1 MDRSYCI
8 APMMGRTD
16 SQFRY
21 LVRQISKR
29 TVLFTEMIH
38 SNAILFGN
46 KNKLEEYSNIENPIV
61 LQLGG
66 NDPKS
71 LGQVSKLANKFN
83 YDEINLNL
91 GCPSPRVSSGGFGA
105 ALMNDPELV
114 KNCLSSIKENFD
126 KEVSV
131 KIRLGTDDNDIDE
144 TLDNFVD
151 SIKSSGIKVFYV
163 HARKAILK
171 GLTPKQNREIPPLN
185 YERVKKLKV
194 DYSDLEIIINGS
206 IKELDFLKKNDL
218 CNLDGIMIGR
228 EVYSNPLILN
238 DVDKILEADLTK
250 NNSLYDITSEMFNY
264 FGSLKNKN
272 LVKRGLIHMHGL
284 FNGHKE
290 AKKIRIL
297 LSNSIYLEKS
307 KNEILSIL
315 EKGIIKAA

>member
-66 NDPKS
+66 NDPKN

-151 SIKSSGIKVFYV
+151 SVKSSGIKVFYV

-194 DYSDLEIIINGS
+194 DYSDLEIIINGG

-297 LSNSIYLEKS
+297 LSNSVYLEKS

-315 EKGIIKAA
+315 EKGIIRAA

>member
-66 NDPKS
+66 NDPKN

-151 SIKSSGIKVFYV
+151 SVKSSGIKVFYV

-194 DYSDLEIIINGS
+194 DYSDLEIIINGG

-315 EKGIIKAA
+315 EKGIIRAA

>member
-66 NDPKS
+66 NDPKN

-194 DYSDLEIIINGS
+194 DYSDLEIIINGG

-228 EVYSNPLILN
+228 EVYSNPLIVN

-315 EKGIIKAA
+315 EKGIIRAA

>member
-66 NDPKS
+66 NDPKN

-131 KIRLGTDDNDIDE
+131 KIRLGTNDNDIDE

-151 SIKSSGIKVFYV
+151 SVKSSGIKVFYV

-194 DYSDLEIIINGS
+194 DYSDLEIIINGG

-315 EKGIIKAA
+315 EKGIIRAA

>member
-66 NDPKS
+66 NDPKN
-71 LGQVSKLANKFN
+71 LGKVSKLANKFN

-194 DYSDLEIIINGS
+194 DYSDLEIIINGG

-297 LSNSIYLEKS
+297 LSNSVYLEKS

-315 EKGIIKAA
+315 EKGIIRAA

>member
-16 SQFRY
+16 SQFRH
-21 LVRQISKR
+21 LIRLISKK

-38 SNAILFGN
+38 SNAILYGN

-66 NDPKS
+66 NDPKN
-71 LGQVSKLANKFN
+71 LGKVSKIANKFN

-114 KNCLSSIKENFD
+114 KDCLVSIKENFD

-131 KIRLGTDDNDIDE
+131 KIRLGTDDNDIDK
-144 TLDNFVD
+144 TLDDFVD
-151 SIKSSGIKVFYV
+151 SIQSCNIKVFYV

-185 YERVKKLKV
+185 YERVRKLKE
-194 DYSDLEIIINGS
+194 DFSDLEIIINGG
-206 IKELDFLKKNDL
+206 IKQLDFLKKNDL
-218 CNLDGIMIGR
+218 SSLEGIMIGR
-228 EVYSNPLILN
+228 EAYSNPLIFSK
-238 DVDKILEADLTK
+238 VDKILEARLAKD
-250 NNSLYDITSEMFNY
+250 NSVYDITSEMFNY
-264 FGSLKNKN
+264 FETIENISL
-272 LVKRGLIHMHGL
+272 VRRGLIHMHGL

-297 LSNSIYLEKS
+297 LSNIIYLEKS
-307 KNEILSIL
+307 KHEILSIL
-315 EKGIIKAA
+315 EKDIIRAA

>member
-1 MDRSYCI
+1 
-8 APMMGRTD
+8 MMGRTD

-46 KNKLEEYSNIENPIV
+46 KNKLEEYTNIENPIV

-66 NDPKS
+66 NDPKN

-194 DYSDLEIIINGS
+194 DYSDLEIIINGG

-272 LVKRGLIHMHGL
+272 LVKRGLIHMHGCSMVTKRL
-284 FNGHKE
+284 
-290 AKKIRIL
+290 KK
-297 LSNSIYLEKS
+297 
-307 KNEILSIL
+307 
-315 EKGIIKAA
+315 

>member
-194 DYSDLEIIINGS
+194 DYSDLEIIINGG

-315 EKGIIKAA
+315 EKGIIRAA

>member
-66 NDPKS
+66 NDPKN

-194 DYSDLEIIINGS
+194 DYSDLEIIINGG

-264 FGSLKNKN
+264 FESLKNKN

-297 LSNSIYLEKS
+297 LSNSIYLEKT

-315 EKGIIKAA
+315 EKGIIRAA

>member
-66 NDPKS
+66 NDPKN

-171 GLTPKQNREIPPLN
+171 GLTPKQNREIPPVN

-194 DYSDLEIIINGS
+194 DYSDLEIIINGG

-228 EVYSNPLILN
+228 EVYSNPLIVN

-315 EKGIIKAA
+315 EKGIIRAA

>member
-1 MDRSYCI
+1 MDRSYSI

-21 LVRQISKR
+21 LIRLISKK

-38 SNAILFGN
+38 SNAILYGN

-66 NDPKS
+66 NDPKN
-71 LGQVSKLANKFN
+71 LGKVSKIANKFN

-114 KNCLSSIKENFD
+114 KDCLLSIKENFN

-131 KIRLGTDDNDIDE
+131 KIRLGTDDNDIDK
-144 TLDNFVD
+144 TLDDFVD
-151 SIKSSGIKVFYV
+151 SIQSCNIKVFYV

-185 YERVKKLKV
+185 YERVRKLKE
-194 DYSDLEIIINGS
+194 DFSDLEIIINGG
-206 IKELDFLKKNDL
+206 IKQLDFLKKNDL
-218 CNLDGIMIGR
+218 SSLEGIMIGR
-228 EVYSNPLILN
+228 EAYSNPLIFSK
-238 DVDKILEADLTK
+238 VDKILEARLIKD
-250 NNSLYDITSEMFNY
+250 NSLYDITSEMFNY
-264 FGSLKNKN
+264 FETIKNIN
-272 LVKRGLIHMHGL
+272 LVRRGLIHMHGL

-297 LSNSIYLEKS
+297 LSNIIYLEKS
-307 KNEILSIL
+307 KYEILSIL
-315 EKGIIKAA
+315 EKDIIRAA

>member
-66 NDPKS
+66 NDPKN

-194 DYSDLEIIINGS
+194 DYSDLEIIINGG

-297 LSNSIYLEKS
+297 LSNSIYLEKT

-315 EKGIIKAA
+315 EKGIIRAA

>member
-66 NDPKS
+66 NDPKN
-71 LGQVSKLANKFN
+71 LGQVSILANKFY

-151 SIKSSGIKVFYV
+151 SVKSSGIKVFYV

-194 DYSDLEIIINGS
+194 DYSDLEIIINGG

-272 LVKRGLIHMHGL
+272 LVKRCLIHMHGL

-315 EKGIIKAA
+315 EKGIIRAA

>member
-16 SQFRY
+16 SQFRH
-21 LVRQISKR
+21 LIRLISKK

-38 SNAILFGN
+38 SNAILYGN

-66 NDPKS
+66 NDPKN
-71 LGQVSKLANKFN
+71 LGKVSKIANKFN

-114 KNCLSSIKENFD
+114 EDCLLSIKENFN

-131 KIRLGTDDNDIDE
+131 KIRLGTDDNDIDK
-144 TLDNFVD
+144 TLDDFVD
-151 SIKSSGIKVFYV
+151 SIQSCNIKVFYV

-185 YERVKKLKV
+185 YERVRKLKE
-194 DYSDLEIIINGS
+194 DFSDLEIIINGG
-206 IKELDFLKKNDL
+206 IKQLDFLKRNDL
-218 CNLDGIMIGR
+218 SSLEGIMIGR
-228 EVYSNPLILN
+228 EAYSNPLIFSK
-238 DVDKILEADLTK
+238 VDKILEARLSKD
-250 NNSLYDITSEMFNY
+250 NSLYDITSEMFNY
-264 FGSLKNKN
+264 FETIENISL
-272 LVKRGLIHMHGL
+272 VRRGLIHMHGL
-284 FNGHKE
+284 YNGHKE

-297 LSNSIYLEKS
+297 LSNIIYLEKS
-307 KNEILSIL
+307 KYEILSIL
-315 EKGIIKAA
+315 EKDIIRAA

>member
-16 SQFRY
+16 SQFRH
-21 LVRQISKR
+21 LIRLISKK

-38 SNAILFGN
+38 SNAILYGN

-66 NDPKS
+66 NDPKN
-71 LGQVSKLANKFN
+71 LGKVSKIANKFN

-114 KNCLSSIKENFD
+114 KDCLLSIKENFD

-131 KIRLGTDDNDIDE
+131 KIRLGTDDIDIDK
-144 TLDNFVD
+144 TLDDFVD
-151 SIKSSGIKVFYV
+151 SIQSCNIKVFYV

-185 YERVKKLKV
+185 YERVRKLKE
-194 DYSDLEIIINGS
+194 DFSDLEIIINGG
-206 IKELDFLKKNDL
+206 IKQLDFLKRNDL
-218 CNLDGIMIGR
+218 SSLEGIMIGR
-228 EVYSNPLILN
+228 EAYSNPLIFSK
-238 DVDKILEADLTK
+238 VDKILEARLSKD
-250 NNSLYDITSEMFNY
+250 NSLYDITSEMFNY
-264 FGSLKNKN
+264 FETIENISL
-272 LVKRGLIHMHGL
+272 VRRGLIHMHGL

-297 LSNSIYLEKS
+297 LSNIIYLEKS
-307 KNEILSIL
+307 KYEILSIL
-315 EKGIIKAA
+315 EKDIIRAA

>member
-66 NDPKS
+66 NDPKN

-131 KIRLGTDDNDIDE
+131 KIRPGTDDNDIDE

-194 DYSDLEIIINGS
+194 DNSDLEIIINGG

-238 DVDKILEADLTK
+238 DVDKILEDDLTK
-250 NNSLYDITSEMFNY
+250 NISLYDITSEMFNY

-315 EKGIIKAA
+315 EKGIIRAA

>member
-66 NDPKS
+66 NDPKN

-194 DYSDLEIIINGS
+194 DYSDLEIIINGG

-315 EKGIIKAA
+315 EKDIIRAA

>member
-66 NDPKS
+66 NNPKN

-126 KEVSV
+126 REVSV

-185 YERVKKLKV
+185 YERIKKLKV
-194 DYSDLEIIINGS
+194 DYSDLEIIINGG

-315 EKGIIKAA
+315 EKGIIRAA

>member
-21 LVRQISKR
+21 LIRQISKR

-46 KNKLEEYSNIENPIV
+46 KNKLEEYSNLENPIV

-66 NDPKS
+66 NDPKN
-71 LGQVSKLANKFN
+71 LGQVSKLANELN

-105 ALMNDPELV
+105 ALMNDPDLV
-114 KNCLSSIKENFD
+114 KNCLTSIKENFER
-126 KEVSV
+126 EVSV

-144 TLDNFVD
+144 TLDNFIN
-151 SIKSSGIKVFYV
+151 SIRSTGIKVFYV

-185 YERVKKLKV
+185 YERVKKLKT
-194 DYSDLEIIINGS
+194 DFSDLEIIINGG
-206 IKELDFLKKNDL
+206 IKELNFLKKNDL

-228 EVYSNPLILN
+228 EVYSNPLILSG
-238 DVDKILEADLTK
+238 VDKILEADLSK
-250 NNSLYDITSEMFNY
+250 DNSLYDITSEMFNY
-264 FGSLKNKN
+264 FESLKNKN

-307 KNEILSIL
+307 KKEILSIL
-315 EKGIIKAA
+315 EKGIIRAA

>member
-66 NDPKS
+66 NDPKN

-151 SIKSSGIKVFYV
+151 SVKSSGIKVFYV

-194 DYSDLEIIINGS
+194 DYSDLEIIINGG
-206 IKELDFLKKNDL
+206 IKELNFLKKNDL

-315 EKGIIKAA
+315 EKGTIRAA

>member
-66 NDPKS
+66 NDPKN

-194 DYSDLEIIINGS
+194 DYSDLEIIINGG

-228 EVYSNPLILN
+228 KVYSNPLILN

-315 EKGIIKAA
+315 EKGIIRAA

>member
-21 LVRQISKR
+21 LIRLISKK

-38 SNAILFGN
+38 SNAILYGN

-66 NDPKS
+66 NDPKN
-71 LGQVSKLANKFN
+71 LGKVSKIANKFN

-114 KNCLSSIKENFD
+114 KDCLLSIKENFN

-131 KIRLGTDDNDIDE
+131 KIRLGTDDNDIDK
-144 TLDNFVD
+144 TLDDFVD
-151 SIKSSGIKVFYV
+151 SIQSCNIKVFYV

-185 YERVKKLKV
+185 YERVRKLKE
-194 DYSDLEIIINGS
+194 DFSDLEIIINGG
-206 IKELDFLKKNDL
+206 IKHLDFLKRNDL
-218 CNLDGIMIGR
+218 SSLEGIMIGR
-228 EVYSNPLILN
+228 EAYSNPLIFSK
-238 DVDKILEADLTK
+238 VDKILEARLSKD
-250 NNSLYDITSEMFNY
+250 NSLYDITSEMFNY
-264 FGSLKNKN
+264 FETIENISL
-272 LVKRGLIHMHGL
+272 VRRGLIHMHGL

-297 LSNSIYLEKS
+297 LSNIIYLEKS
-307 KNEILSIL
+307 KYEILSIL
-315 EKGIIKAA
+315 EKDIIRAA

>member
-66 NDPKS
+66 NDPKN

-194 DYSDLEIIINGS
+194 DYSDLEIIINGG

-307 KNEILSIL
+307 KHEILSIL
-315 EKGIIKAA
+315 EKGIIRAA

>member
-66 NDPKS
+66 NDPKN

-131 KIRLGTDDNDIDE
+131 KIRLGTDDHDIDE

-194 DYSDLEIIINGS
+194 DYSDLEIIINGG

-315 EKGIIKAA
+315 EKGIIRAA

>member
-66 NDPKS
+66 NDPKN

-194 DYSDLEIIINGS
+194 DYSDLEIIINGG

-264 FGSLKNKN
+264 FESLKNKN
-272 LVKRGLIHMHGL
+272 LIKRGLIHMHGL

-315 EKGIIKAA
+315 EKGIIRAA

>member
-16 SQFRY
+16 SQFRH
-21 LVRQISKR
+21 LIRLISKK

-38 SNAILFGN
+38 SNAILYGN

-61 LQLGG
+61 LQIGG
-66 NDPKS
+66 NDPKN
-71 LGQVSKLANKFN
+71 LGKVSKIANKFN

-105 ALMNDPELV
+105 ALMNNPELV
-114 KNCLSSIKENFD
+114 KDCLFSIKENFN

-131 KIRLGTDDNDIDE
+131 KIRLGTDDNDIDK
-144 TLDNFVD
+144 TLDDFVD
-151 SIKSSGIKVFYV
+151 TIQSCNIKVFYV

-185 YERVKKLKV
+185 YERVRKLKE
-194 DYSDLEIIINGS
+194 DFSDLEIIINGG

-218 CNLDGIMIGR
+218 SSLEGIMIGR
-228 EVYSNPLILN
+228 EAYSNPLIFSK
-238 DVDKILEADLTK
+238 VDKILEARLSED
-250 NNSLYDITSEMFNY
+250 NSLYDITSKMFNY
-264 FGSLKNKN
+264 FETIENIN
-272 LVKRGLIHMHGL
+272 LVRRGLIHMHGL

-297 LSNSIYLEKS
+297 LSNIIYLEKS
-307 KNEILSIL
+307 KYEILSIL
-315 EKGIIKAA
+315 EKDIIRAA

>member
-66 NDPKS
+66 NDPKN

-144 TLDNFVD
+144 TLDNFID

-194 DYSDLEIIINGS
+194 DYSDLEIIINGG

-315 EKGIIKAA
+315 EKDIIRAG

>member
-16 SQFRY
+16 SQFRH
-21 LVRQISKR
+21 LIRLISKK

-38 SNAILFGN
+38 SNAILYGN

-61 LQLGG
+61 LQIGG
-66 NDPKS
+66 NDPKN
-71 LGQVSKLANKFN
+71 LGKVSKLANKFN

-105 ALMNDPELV
+105 ALMNNPELV
-114 KNCLSSIKENFD
+114 KDCLFSIKENFN

-131 KIRLGTDDNDIDE
+131 KIRLGTDDNDIDK
-144 TLDNFVD
+144 TLDDFVD
-151 SIKSSGIKVFYV
+151 TIQSCNIKVFYV

-185 YERVKKLKV
+185 YERVRKLKE
-194 DYSDLEIIINGS
+194 DFSDLEIIINGG
-206 IKELDFLKKNDL
+206 IKQLDFLKKNDL
-218 CNLDGIMIGR
+218 SRLEGIMIGR
-228 EVYSNPLILN
+228 EAYSNPLIFSK
-238 DVDKILEADLTK
+238 VDKILEARLSED
-250 NNSLYDITSEMFNY
+250 NSLYDITSKMFNY
-264 FGSLKNKN
+264 FETIENIN
-272 LVKRGLIHMHGL
+272 LVRRGLIHMHGL

-297 LSNSIYLEKS
+297 LSNIIYLEKS
-307 KNEILSIL
+307 KYEILSIL
-315 EKGIIKAA
+315 EKDIIRAA

>member
-66 NDPKS
+66 NNPKN

-126 KEVSV
+126 REVSV

-171 GLTPKQNREIPPLN
+171 GLTPKQNREIPPVN

-194 DYSDLEIIINGS
+194 DYSDLEIIINGG

-315 EKGIIKAA
+315 EKGIIRAA

>member
-1 MDRSYCI
+1 
-8 APMMGRTD
+8 MMGRTD

-66 NDPKS
+66 NDPKN

-194 DYSDLEIIINGS
+194 DYSDLEIIINGG

-315 EKGIIKAA
+315 EKGIIRAA

>member
-66 NDPKS
+66 NDPKN

-144 TLDNFVD
+144 TLDNFID

-194 DYSDLEIIINGS
+194 DYSDLEIIINGG

-297 LSNSIYLEKS
+297 LSNSVYLEKS

-315 EKGIIKAA
+315 EKGIIRAA

>member
-66 NDPKS
+66 NDPKN

-114 KNCLSSIKENFD
+114 KNCLSSIKDNFYKD
-126 KEVSV
+126 VSV
-131 KIRLGTDDNDIDE
+131 
-144 TLDNFVD
+144 
-151 SIKSSGIKVFYV
+151 
-163 HARKAILK
+163 
-171 GLTPKQNREIPPLN
+171 
-185 YERVKKLKV
+185 
-194 DYSDLEIIINGS
+194 
-206 IKELDFLKKNDL
+206 
-218 CNLDGIMIGR
+218 
-228 EVYSNPLILN
+228 
-238 DVDKILEADLTK
+238 
-250 NNSLYDITSEMFNY
+250 
-264 FGSLKNKN
+264 
-272 LVKRGLIHMHGL
+272 
-284 FNGHKE
+284 
-290 AKKIRIL
+290 
-297 LSNSIYLEKS
+297 
-307 KNEILSIL
+307 
-315 EKGIIKAA
+315 

>member
-1 MDRSYCI
+1 MNRSYCI

-66 NDPKS
+66 NDPKN

-194 DYSDLEIIINGS
+194 DYSDLEIIINGG

-315 EKGIIKAA
+315 EKGIIRAA

>member
-66 NDPKS
+66 NDPKN

-126 KEVSV
+126 REVSV

-151 SIKSSGIKVFYV
+151 STKSSGIKVFYV

-194 DYSDLEIIINGS
+194 DYSDLEIIINGG

-315 EKGIIKAA
+315 EKGIIRAA

>member
-1 MDRSYCI
+1 
-8 APMMGRTD
+8 MMGRTD

-66 NDPKS
+66 NDPKN

-131 KIRLGTDDNDIDE
+131 KIRLGTDDNNIDE

-194 DYSDLEIIINGS
+194 DYSDLEIIINGG

-315 EKGIIKAA
+315 EKGIIRAA

>member
-66 NDPKS
+66 NDPKN

-194 DYSDLEIIINGS
+194 DYSDLEIIINGG

-238 DVDKILEADLTK
+238 NVDKILEADLTK

-315 EKGIIKAA
+315 EKGIIRAA

>member
-21 LVRQISKR
+21 LIRLISKK

-38 SNAILFGN
+38 SNAILYGN

-66 NDPKS
+66 NDPKN
-71 LGQVSKLANKFN
+71 LGKVSKIANKFN

-114 KNCLSSIKENFD
+114 KDCLLSIKENFN

-131 KIRLGTDDNDIDE
+131 KIRLGTDDNDIDK
-144 TLDNFVD
+144 TLDDFVD
-151 SIKSSGIKVFYV
+151 SIQACNIKVFYV

-185 YERVKKLKV
+185 YERVRKLKE
-194 DYSDLEIIINGS
+194 DFSDLEIIINGG
-206 IKELDFLKKNDL
+206 IKHLDFLKRNDL
-218 CNLDGIMIGR
+218 SSLEGIMIGR
-228 EVYSNPLILN
+228 EAYSNPLIFSK
-238 DVDKILEADLTK
+238 VDKIIEARLSKD
-250 NNSLYDITSEMFNY
+250 NSLYDITSEMFNY
-264 FGSLKNKN
+264 FETIENIS

-297 LSNSIYLEKS
+297 LSNIIYLEKS
-307 KNEILSIL
+307 KYEILSIL
-315 EKGIIKAA
+315 EKDIIRAA

>member
-66 NDPKS
+66 NDPKN

-171 GLTPKQNREIPPLN
+171 GLTPKQNRDIPPLN

-194 DYSDLEIIINGS
+194 DYSDLEIIINGG

-297 LSNSIYLEKS
+297 LSKKVLT
-307 KNEILSIL
+307 
-315 EKGIIKAA
+315 